1 MEFVFIIIVVVI
13 ISVISA
19 ATKKKPKSSGQP
31 DVPPRPMMSDIQ
43 RAFMMAAGLPD
54 EHPQQPSAPVV
65 PSAPAS
71 SYNPTYAPYVPP
83 DQPTAV
89 SVAPAVAESYEGLT
103 ARNVVRPVVVPS
115 ASPFAGVQVGAYFI
129 DDEEPKSVKATPVQ
143 QSPIPHAAP
152 LALFENQQDIVKAFI
167 YAEILP
173 RRGSVPHIR

>member
-19 ATKKKPKSSGQP
+19 APKKKPKSSGQP
-31 DVPPRPMMSDIQ
+31 AAPPRPMMSDLR

-54 EHPQQPSAPVV
+54 EHPQQRSAPGA
-65 PSAPAS
+65 PSAPAY
-71 SYNPTYAPYVPP
+71 SYNPTYAPYVP
-83 DQPTAV
+83 DQPAAV
-89 SVAPAVAESYEGLT
+89 SVAPAIAESYEGLT
-103 ARNVVRPVVVPS
+103 ARNVVRPVAVPS
-115 ASPFAGVQVGAYFI
+115 ASPFAGVQMGAYFM
-129 DDEEPKSVKATPVQ
+129 DDEEPENVMTTPVQ
-143 QSPIPHAAP
+143 QSPMSHTAP